1 MEILRASLRHIVYLF
16 AFQLFSLSHE
26 LCKKSGS
33 LEIMSECLPL
43 RELLR
48 EDLTF
53 LFCQILYNKWT
64 HTLMPRCIC
73 THAHVQHSVPPS
85 FSVAHSCREKR
96 RERDREIER
105 EISYG
110 GCPLAMVIGLHPSQ

>member
-1 MEILRASLRHIVYLF
+1 MEILRAIRHVVYLF
-16 AFQLFSLSHE
+16 TFQLFSLSHE
-26 LCKKSGS
+26 FCKKSGS

-43 RELLR
+43 RQLLR

-53 LFCQILYNKWT
+53 LFRQILHNKWT
-64 HTLMPRCIC
+64 HTHLCIC
-73 THAHVQHSVPPS
+73 THTHLQHSVPPS

-96 RERDREIER
+96 RERGREGGREEER
-105 EISYG
+105 SYG